1 MWVSPPNLVE
11 AWIQAEPWRRSARKV
26 RSGWRSSTGCD
37 VCNEIVSAWN
47 ITTSGKCVVIKS
59 TQQCHTSWAPLNI
72 NRGCLVEQLTDQSLV
87 IVRMEVQK
95 HGRKDCKKSDICR
108 TVDNLRHKKLFRLL
122 LKAEEIGSNASIKI
136 DKISMTQN
144 NYWKDLKY

>member
-1 MWVSPPNLVE
+1 MWVSPPNPVE
-11 AWIQAEPWRRSARKV
+11 EWIQAEPWRRSARKE

-47 ITTSGKCVVIKS
+47 ITTSGKCVVTKS

-87 IVRMEVQK
+87 IVRMEAQK
-95 HGRKDCKKSDICR
+95 QDERSAKSLTSVEQLITCDTKSFSDFYWKLRKL
-108 TVDNLRHKKLFRLL
+108 VAMPL
-122 LKAEEIGSNASIKI
+122 LKLTRHLWPKI
-136 DKISMTQN
+136 IIEKI
-144 NYWKDLKY
+144 